1 MSLFSFEK
9 PGYAETHYK
18 FKLPWSLL
26 YRPFPEIIIDAPFQV
41 VPGKPLTLRIAVRD
55 ADRFPAEILSI
66 AAEIKNERGTV
77 RHFEQ
82 KLSIKAE
89 RFLDFFS
96 VELPALPAGKYRIFP
111 KLSVQTGKRK
121 KIVSRWN
128 LPGLKPAPLLVQ
140 ILAETPPCAPGFMAG
155 EMHCHTHYSSDPV
168 EFGAP
173 PQVLQQVAADTGLDF
188 VLTTDHAYDFAFE
201 AVDYMKPAAPEMRFR
216 ELQQEIEKLPA
227 NPQMIAGL
235 EVSAGNAK
243 KENVHLLAFNP
254 PRYLPGLGDCGR
266 FWFRNQPAL
275 SVSEVSALSETV
287 CFAAHPKVPIGK
299 LERLIFRR
307 GEWSPEDLSLES
319 PNPVRGL
326 QFWNGSL
333 DRGFQ
338 RGKAWWIEELEK
350 GNRLLPIGGNDA
362 HGDFNDTTG
371 VSLPLFSL
379 KHSRNHI
386 FGRVRT
392 VVQNFDF
399 NSADCLYLTNGPALW
414 WAFTETG
421 LIFFAKSTA
430 DYGKI
435 KSVHLFAQTEKGQK
449 EKTVHTVF
457 PENKFELKLELPLR
471 DFIYAR
477 AECLT
482 EQGLLALT
490 SAAFPD

>member
-41 VPGKPLTLRIAVRD
+41 IPGRKLTLLIAVRD
-55 ADRFPAEILSI
+55 ADKFPAEILSLT
-66 AAEIKNERGTV
+66 AEIKDEHGTV

-82 KLSIKAE
+82 KLSIHVN
-89 RFLDFFS
+89 RLLDFFP
-96 VELPALPAGKYRIFP
+96 VELPALPAGKYRIDP
-111 KLSVQTGKRK
+111 KLSIRAGKK
-121 KIVSRWN
+121 EKTITRWN

-140 ILAETPPCAPGFMAG
+140 ILAENPPLAPGFIAG

-173 PQVLQQVAADTGLDF
+173 PKVLQQAAADVGLDF

-201 AVDYMKPAAPEMRFR
+201 AVDYMKPAAPEKRFR
-216 ELQQEIEKLPA
+216 ELQKEIEKLPA
-227 NPQMIAGL
+227 HPRLIAGL

-243 KENVHLLAFNP
+243 KENIHLLAFNP
-254 PRYLPGLGDCGR
+254 PHYLPGLGDSGR
-266 FWFRNQPAL
+266 FWFHNQPAF
-275 SVSEVSALSETV
+275 SVPEILAQSGAV

-307 GEWSPEDLSLES
+307 GEWNPEDLSLKS

-333 DRGFQ
+333 DRGFE

-371 VSLPLFSL
+371 ISLPLFSL
-379 KHSRNHI
+379 KYSRNHV

-392 VVQNFDF
+392 VVRNFGF
-399 NSADCLYLTNGPALW
+399 NKTDCLYLTNGPALW
-414 WAFTETG
+414 WEHSKTG
-421 LIFFAKSTA
+421 LTFFARSTA

-435 KSVHLFAQTEKGQK
+435 KSIHLFAQTEPGAK
-449 EKTVHTVF
+449 EKTVHTVS
-457 PENKFELKLELPLR
+457 PENTFESEIEFPLR
-471 DFIYAR
+471 EFMYAR